1 MNRVMVKKGIADLN
15 RSKRAAFEAIK
26 QYYGKSTLES
36 DDISFLIAPLINS
49 SGRME
54 DAILSYEFLK
64 SKDVGSALEK
74 LEYIVSLNEAR
85 KEEERL
91 LFESTLPYVN
101 EDENIIVAWGEEW
114 HEGIVGIV
122 ASRLSKRFKKPAI
135 VFSIKDDKAKGSAR
149 GIGDVDILELIRSQ
163 EDILLGFGG
172 HKGAAG
178 VSIEV
183 QHLERFRAN
192 LIEAARSLS
201 QESMDADGDLLGEI
215 SVDQIDFELL
225 EILENQEPYGQKNP
239 KPSFLLRNILVK
251 VDRLIGKD
259 GQHLKLIL
267 QEGNNALEALFF
279 NYDIKAKQ
287 NDRID
292 ILFTVSR
299 NDYRG
304 LVTPQLLIK
313 QIVKKH

>member
-1 MNRVMVKKGIADLN
+1 VKKGIGELN
-15 RSKRAAFEAIK
+15 RSKRVAFEAIR
-26 QYYGKSTLES
+26 QYFGKATLEG

-54 DAILSYEFLK
+54 DAIFSYEFLK
-64 SKDVGSALEK
+64 SKDVNDALVK
-74 LEYIVSLNEAR
+74 LDYIVSLNEAR

-91 LFESTLPYVN
+91 LFEATLPYVK
-101 EDENIIVAWGEEW
+101 EAENIIVAWGEEW

-135 VFSIKDDKAKGSAR
+135 VFSIRDEKAKGSAR

-163 EDILLGFGG
+163 EAILLGYGG

-178 VSIEV
+178 VSIEIK
-183 QHLERFRAN
+183 HLEQFRIN
-192 LIEAARSLS
+192 LEKASSQFTQEVLEA
-201 QESMDADGDLLGEI
+201 DNDLLGEI
-215 SVDQIDFELL
+215 TADQIDFELL

-239 KPSFLLRNILVK
+239 KPSFLLRNIAVK

-267 QEGNNALEALFF
+267 QEGSVALEALFF
-279 NYDIKAKQ
+279 NYDVKAKQ
-287 NDRID
+287 GDRID

-313 QIVKKH
+313 QILKKH

>member
-1 MNRVMVKKGIADLN
+1 
-15 RSKRAAFEAIK
+15 
-26 QYYGKSTLES
+26 
-36 DDISFLIAPLINS
+36 
-49 SGRME
+49 ME
-54 DAILSYEFLK
+54 DAIFSYEFLK
-64 SKDVGSALEK
+64 SKNVDDALVK
-74 LEYIVSLNEAR
+74 LDYIVSLNEAR
-85 KEEERL
+85 KDEERL
-91 LFESTLPYVN
+91 LFESALPFVK
-101 EDENIIVAWGEEW
+101 ESENIIVVWGEEW

-135 VFSIKDDKAKGSAR
+135 VFSIRDERAKGSAR

-163 EDILLGFGG
+163 EAILLGYGG

-178 VSIEV
+178 VSIEIK
-183 QHLERFRAN
+183 HLEQFRTN
-192 LIEAARSLS
+192 LVEASSFLNKEAL
-201 QESMDADGDLLGEI
+201 EADNDLLGEI
-215 SVDQIDFELL
+215 SADQIDFELL

-239 KPSFLLRNILVK
+239 KPSFLLRNIAVK
-251 VDRLIGKD
+251 VDRLIGKE

-287 NDRID
+287 GDRID

>member
-1 MNRVMVKKGIADLN
+1 
-15 RSKRAAFEAIK
+15 
-26 QYYGKSTLES
+26 T
-36 DDISFLIAPLINS
+36 
-49 SGRME
+49 
-54 DAILSYEFLK
+54 
-64 SKDVGSALEK
+64 
-74 LEYIVSLNEAR
+74 
-85 KEEERL
+85 
-91 LFESTLPYVN
+91 
-101 EDENIIVAWGEEW
+101 
-114 HEGIVGIV
+114 
-122 ASRLSKRFKKPAI
+122 
-135 VFSIKDDKAKGSAR
+135 
-149 GIGDVDILELIRSQ
+149 
-163 EDILLGFGG
+163 
-172 HKGAAG
+172 
-178 VSIEV
+178 
-183 QHLERFRAN
+183 N
-192 LIEAARSLS
+192 LVEAARSLS

-313 QIVKKH
+313 QIVKKY

>member
-1 MNRVMVKKGIADLN
+1 
-15 RSKRAAFEAIK
+15 
-26 QYYGKSTLES
+26 
-36 DDISFLIAPLINS
+36 
-49 SGRME
+49 ME

-64 SKDVGSALEK
+64 SKDVRSALEK

-101 EDENIIVAWGEEW
+101 EDENIIVVWGEEW

-183 QHLERFRAN
+183 QHLERFRTN
-192 LIEAARSLS
+192 LVEAARSLS

-313 QIVKKH
+313 QIVKKY

>member
-1 MNRVMVKKGIADLN
+1 
-15 RSKRAAFEAIK
+15 
-26 QYYGKSTLES
+26 
-36 DDISFLIAPLINS
+36 
-49 SGRME
+49 ME
-54 DAILSYEFLK
+54 DAIFSYEFLK
-64 SKDVGSALEK
+64 SKDVNDALVK
-74 LEYIVSLNEAR
+74 LDYIVSLNEAR

-91 LFESTLPYVN
+91 LFEATLPYVK
-101 EDENIIVAWGEEW
+101 EAENIIVAWGEEW

-135 VFSIKDDKAKGSAR
+135 VFSIRDEKAKGSAR

-163 EDILLGFGG
+163 EAILLGYGG

-178 VSIEV
+178 VSIEIK
-183 QHLERFRAN
+183 HLEQFRTN
-192 LIEAARSLS
+192 LEKASSQFTQEVLEA
-201 QESMDADGDLLGEI
+201 DNDLLGEI
-215 SVDQIDFELL
+215 TADQIDFELL

-239 KPSFLLRNILVK
+239 KPSFLLRNIAVK

-267 QEGNNALEALFF
+267 QEGSVALEALFF
-279 NYDIKAKQ
+279 NYDVKAKQ
-287 NDRID
+287 GDRID

-313 QIVKKH
+313 QILKKH